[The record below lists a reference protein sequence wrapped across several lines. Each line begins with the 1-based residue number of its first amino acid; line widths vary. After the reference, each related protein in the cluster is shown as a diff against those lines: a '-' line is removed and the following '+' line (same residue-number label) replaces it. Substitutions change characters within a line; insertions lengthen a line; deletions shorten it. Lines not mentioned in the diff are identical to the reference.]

1 VLQGAPDLLDV
12 SLAAAVVNAEI
23 HNDLL
28 VRVEKLLVKLRN
40 NLHNVAG
47 LKAQA
52 LAAGNKLIEIPA
64 RVHDPL
70 LLIRHEVIQLLA
82 QRPKLHGILFRE
94 FGVLPVVVIVLDY
107 LGETFIVISE
117 AVFLVQ
123 LCELELIQRPL
134 IEDSIG
140 PEYLLEVNNLLVLQP
155 VLLNLLVCEQELSH
169 IDLQFVTHSET
180 ILVFG

>member
-1 VLQGAPDLLDV
+1 M
-12 SLAAAVVNAEI
+12 
-23 HNDLL
+23 
-28 VRVEKLLVKLRN
+28 
-40 NLHNVAG
+40 
-47 LKAQA
+47 
-52 LAAGNKLIEIPA
+52 
-64 RVHDPL
+64 
-70 LLIRHEVIQLLA
+70 
-82 QRPKLHGILFRE
+82 
-94 FGVLPVVVIVLDY
+94 
-107 LGETFIVISE
+107 
-117 AVFLVQ
+117 Q